1 MDWLTDPG
9 NAQLIFSG
17 FLQTLKLL
25 LVSGVGALVL
35 GTLVASARVSPVP
48 ILRATARTYVTL
60 VRNTPL
66 LVIIILTYYG
76 LPELDIRFSFFT
88 QITLAMGVYTSAF
101 VAEALRSGVNAVS
114 VGQAEAARAIGLPF
128 GQSMTQVVLPQAF
141 RAVVPPMAN
150 VFIALTKNTS
160 LAQGFGIAEAT
171 FRMKGFMNDYA
182 TERYAIF
189 VGIALGYVLIVEVIS
204 LGAGLLERRWR
215 AER

>member
-1 MDWLTDPG
+1 MDWLLDPG
-9 NAQLIFSG
+9 NAGRILDG
-17 FLQTLKLL
+17 FWQTLQLL
-25 LVSGVGALVL
+25 AVSGLGALVL
-35 GTLVASARVSPVP
+35 GTLIASARVSPVP
-48 ILRATARTYVTL
+48 VLRAAASTYVTL

-66 LVIIILTYYG
+66 LVVIILTYYG

-88 QITLAMGVYTSAF
+88 QVTMAMAIYTAAF

-171 FRMKGFMNDYA
+171 FRMKGLQNDYA
-182 TERYAIF
+182 TERVAIF
-189 VGIALGYVLIVEVIS
+189 VGIAIGYIVIVETIS
-204 LGAGLLERRWR
+204 LAAGRLERRWR
-215 AER
+215 SER

>member
-1 MDWLTDPG
+1 MDWLLDPG
-9 NAQLIFSG
+9 NARDLLDG

-25 LVSGVGALVL
+25 AAAGLGALVL

-48 ILRATARTYVTL
+48 ILRGTAAAYVTL

-66 LVIIILTYYG
+66 LVLIILTYYG

-88 QITLAMGVYTSAF
+88 QVTLAMGLYTAAF

-114 VGQAEAARAIGLPF
+114 VGQSEAARAVGLPF
-128 GQSMTQVVLPQAF
+128 GSAMTQVVLPQAF

-150 VFIALTKNTS
+150 VFIALAKNTS

-171 FRMKGFMNDYA
+171 FRMKGFQNDYA
-182 TERYAIF
+182 SERVMIF
-189 VGIALGYVLIVEVIS
+189 VGIALGYIVIVEVIS
-204 LGAGLLERRWR
+204 AVAALLDRRWR
-215 AER
+215 TER

>member
-1 MDWLTDPG
+1 MDWLLDPG
-9 NAQLIFSG
+9 NAERILDG
-17 FLQTLKLL
+17 FWQTLKLL
-25 LVSGVGALVL
+25 VVSGLGALVL
-35 GTLVASARVSPVP
+35 GTLLASMRISPVP
-48 ILRATARTYVTL
+48 VLRGAAAAYVTM

-66 LVIIILTYYG
+66 LVLIILTYYG

-88 QITLAMGVYTSAF
+88 QVSMAMAIYTSAF

-171 FRMKGFMNDYA
+171 FRMKGLQNDYT
-182 TERYAIF
+182 TERVMIF
-189 VGIALGYVLIVEVIS
+189 VGIAIGYIVIVETIS
-204 LGAGLLERRWR
+204 LVAATLERRWR

>member
-9 NAQLIFSG
+9 NAQQVLDG

-25 LVSGVGALVL
+25 VVSGAGALVL
-35 GTLVASARVSPVP
+35 GTLIASARVSPIP

-88 QITLAMGVYTSAF
+88 LITLAMGVYTAAF
-101 VAEALRSGVNAVS
+101 VAEALRSGFNAVNI
-114 VGQAEAARAIGLPF
+114 GQAEAARAVGLPF

-160 LAQGFGIAEAT
+160 LAQGFGILEAT
-171 FRMKGFMNDYA
+171 FRMKGAMNDYS

-189 VGIALGYVLIVEVIS
+189 VGIAIGYIVIVEVIS
-204 LGAGLLERRWR
+204 LGAALLERRWR